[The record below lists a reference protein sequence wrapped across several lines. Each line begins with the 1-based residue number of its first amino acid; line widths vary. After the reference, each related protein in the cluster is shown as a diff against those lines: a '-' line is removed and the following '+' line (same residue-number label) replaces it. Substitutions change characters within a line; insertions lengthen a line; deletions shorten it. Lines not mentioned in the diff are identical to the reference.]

1 MVFQERQTILMN
13 TLPHSSPHPVHPVVA
28 LVGRPNVGKSALF
41 NRILGRR
48 LAIVHEECGVT
59 RDRIIARSEWNGK
72 GFDLVDTGGLTKF
85 NRATHTNVI
94 EAETRQQAEAAIED
108 ATLVIFVVNVEDGI
122 LPVDREVERLIHQK
136 GTPAL
141 VAVNKCDN
149 PDRGELD
156 AAPFERLGFPVFSVS
171 ALHNLGLQ
179 ELMDHVAAQLPATP
193 PEPVHEPL
201 KIAIVGRPNVGK
213 SSFINRIIR
222 KQRVI
227 VSDVPGTTRDSI
239 DVPLT
244 IGSGPTARHY
254 LLTDTAGMRKMGKV
268 DGAVER
274 YSVFRAQAS
283 IEQADVVALVLD
295 ATIGPTSHDKTI
307 ASLIEEHEK
316 GCLVIVNKW
325 DLMADKAT
333 QKEYLTALSREVPF
347 LHWVPI
353 LFVSAKDGYNIRQ
366 CLEAIN
372 QVAEQIQTRIPT
384 GLLNRTIMKAYE
396 RVQPPVIKNKRF
408 KIYYATQL
416 GIKPLRIGLFVN
428 DPKRLPDSYR
438 EFLVNSMRKAFGLL
452 GAPLIFI
459 AKERSRAHFVAKPE

>member
-1 MVFQERQTILMN
+1 MKTISK
-13 TLPHSSPHPVHPVVA
+13 TDSLPTHPIVA

-59 RDRIIARSEWNGK
+59 RDRIVARTEWNGK
-72 GFDLVDTGGLTKF
+72 SFDLVDTGGLTKF
-85 NRATHTNVI
+85 NRASNTNII

-108 ATLVIFVVNVEDGI
+108 ATVVILVVNVEDGI
-122 LPVDREVERLIHQK
+122 LPLDKEVERLIHQK
-136 GTPAL
+136 GTPAI

-149 PDRGELD
+149 LERSDVD

-171 ALHNLGLQ
+171 ALHNIGLQ
-179 ELMDHVAAQLPATP
+179 DLLDQIAGQLPAVP
-193 PEPVHEPL
+193 PEPAHDPL
-201 KIAIVGRPNVGK
+201 KIAVVGRPNVGK

-239 DVPLT
+239 DVPLV

-274 YSVFRAQAS
+274 YSVFRSQAS
-283 IEQADVVALVLD
+283 IERADVVALVLD
-295 ATIGPTSHDKTI
+295 ATQGPTGHDKTI
-307 ASLIEEHEK
+307 ATLIEEHQK
-316 GCLVIVNKW
+316 GCIVIVNKW
-325 DLMADKAT
+325 DLMTDKTT
-333 QKEYLTALSREVPF
+333 QTEYLKALSREVPF
-347 LHWVPI
+347 LNWVPI
-353 LFVSAKDGYNIRQ
+353 LFVSAKEGYNIRQ
-366 CLEAIN
+366 CLDAID

-396 RVQPPVIKNKRF
+396 RVQPPVINNKRF

-416 GIKPLRIGLFVN
+416 GIKPIRIGLFVN
-428 DPKRLPDSYR
+428 DPKRLPASYR
-438 EFLVNSMRKAFGLL
+438 EYLVNSMRKAFGLL

-459 AKERSRAHFVAKPE
+459 PKERSRAQFIEHAQ

>member
-1 MVFQERQTILMN
+1 MNQDKSMN
-13 TLPHSSPHPVHPVVA
+13 TIPTPSTPPLRPVVA
-28 LVGRPNVGKSALF
+28 IVGRPNVGKSALF

-85 NRATHTNVI
+85 NRSTHTNVI

-108 ATLVIFVVNVEDGI
+108 ATLVILVVNVEDGI
-122 LPVDREVERLIHQK
+122 LPIDREVERLIHQK
-136 GTPAL
+136 GTSAV

-149 PDRGELD
+149 PERGEID

-179 ELMDHVAAQLPATP
+179 ELLDHVVSQLPDSP
-193 PEPVHEPL
+193 PEPAHDPL

-239 DVPLT
+239 DIPLI

-254 LLTDTAGMRKMGKV
+254 LITDTAGMRKMGKV

-283 IEQADVVALVLD
+283 IERADVVALILD
-295 ATIGPTSHDKTI
+295 ATQGPTAHDKTI

-316 GCLVIVNKW
+316 GCVVIINKW
-325 DLMADKAT
+325 DLMSDKAT

-353 LFVSAKDGYNIRQ
+353 MFVSAKDGYNIRQ
-366 CLEAIN
+366 CMEAID

-396 RVQPPVIKNKRF
+396 RVQPQVMLNKRF

-416 GIKPLRIGLFVN
+416 GIKPIRIGLFVN
-428 DPKRLPDSYR
+428 DPKRLPKTYR
-438 EFLVNSMRKAFGLL
+438 EYLVNSMRKAFGLL

-459 AKERSRAHFVAKPE
+459 VKERTRAAFVAKPK